1 MKIKRLTTSTFELIK
16 LRMDR
21 LFPTSG
27 HLSYTVRYR
36 LYKSMPK
43 TPPKRKGMG
52 LMFPFPDDDNGYF
65 HWFIK
70 NVDSELTKKT
80 YFKNRFLHIF
90 SHTVYKQIKGTKGE
104 KFVQLTKLL
113 SEMHGLKKTTQ
124 YGEESQKIKKR
135 VHVMAKI
142 ITLVGEGYFIWAE
155 FDGYFYSKEEKLT
168 ANKSHLNALFNK
180 YIGKLNETE
189 QKKLGHLLSP
199 SRKVENKKKYMR
211 DRAGQKKR
219 VAWNKGLNLRKRL
232 QRKHGTYKS
241 Q

>member
-1 MKIKRLTTSTFELIK
+1 MKRLTPSTFKLIK
-16 LRMDR
+16 LRMDK
-21 LFPTSG
+21 LFPTSR

-36 LYKSMPK
+36 LHKSFFK

-52 LMFPFPDDDNGYF
+52 LMFPFPEDDQKYF
-65 HWFIK
+65 QWYIK
-70 NVDSELTKKT
+70 NFQHKSFQKS
-80 YFKNRFLHIF
+80 YFKNRFLNVF
-90 SHTVYKQIKGTKGE
+90 AHTIYKQIKGTKGE

-124 YGEESQKIKKR
+124 YGEESQKIKSR
-135 VHVMAKI
+135 VKVMAQI

-155 FDGYFYSKEEKLT
+155 FDGNFYSKKEKLT
-168 ANKSHLNALFNK
+168 SNKSHLVTLFN
-180 YIGKLNETE
+180 YYVGKLNETE
-189 QKKLGHLLSP
+189 QKKLGHILSP
-199 SRKVENKKKYMR
+199 TRKIENKKEYFR
-211 DRAGQKKR
+211 PSRAGQKKR